1 MKFLVVLSAAV
12 SCALAAPG
20 SPCSPSQL
28 PSPGVVAELWEV
40 KMPTMVSFPT
50 RLPSLGE
57 ELVDPSCVEDLLSKL
72 TGSSLLVTAVMDNLL
87 PVLVSELVART
98 FMRMMK
104 TRWTL
109 LCPVSTTTQNMMTG
123 PSPMT
128 SASLSLLTVLI
139 SQASS
144 LMSLPYHHLEKSMM
158 FALFLAGVP
167 PVREAAL
174 AEFCRRLM
182 FPLSLTMTAVTPM
195 LQLCLRLNDLCW
207 SPTGR

>member
-1 MKFLVVLSAAV
+1 M
-12 SCALAAPG
+12 
-20 SPCSPSQL
+20 
-28 PSPGVVAELWEV
+28 
-40 KMPTMVSFPT
+40 
-50 RLPSLGE
+50 GE
-57 ELVDPSCVEDLLSKL
+57 ELVDPSCVEDLSSKL
-72 TGSSLLVTAVMDNLL
+72 TGSSLLATAVMDNLL
-87 PVLVSELVART
+87 PVLESELVART

-144 LMSLPYHHLEKSMM
+144 LMLLPCPHLEKSTVLAQ
-158 FALFLAGVP
+158 FALYLAGVP

-182 FPLSLTMTAVTPM
+182 FLLSLMMTAVTPM
-195 LQLCLRLNDLCW
+195 APALSMTMICAGLPQGGKDSCQGD
-207 SPTGR
+207 SGGPF

>member
-1 MKFLVVLSAAV
+1 M
-12 SCALAAPG
+12 
-20 SPCSPSQL
+20 
-28 PSPGVVAELWEV
+28 
-40 KMPTMVSFPT
+40 
-50 RLPSLGE
+50 GE
-57 ELVDPSCVEDLLSKL
+57 ELVDPSCVEDLSSKL

-87 PVLVSELVART
+87 PVLESELVART

-128 SASLSLLTVLI
+128 SASLSLLTVQI

-144 LMSLPYHHLEKSMM
+144 LMSYPCHHLEKSTVLVQ
-158 FALFLAGVP
+158 FALYLAGVQ

-182 FPLSLTMTAVTPM
+182 FPLSLMMTAVTPM
-195 LQLCLRLNDLCW
+195 APAL
-207 SPTGR
+207 SMTP

>member
-1 MKFLVVLSAAV
+1 MGMKSLLVLSAAL
-12 SCALAAPG
+12 SCALAAP
-20 SPCSPSQL
+20 
-28 PSPGVVAELWEV
+28 
-40 KMPTMVSFPT
+40 KVSLQSISTPLARGGGRIVGGEDAYHGEFPHQIALL
-50 RLPSLGE
+50 RE
-57 ELVDPSCVEDLLSKL
+57 ELVDPSCAEDLLSKL
-72 TGSSLLVTAVMDNLL
+72 TGSSLLATAVMDNLL

-144 LMSLPYHHLEKSMM
+144 LMSLPSHHLEKSMM
-158 FALFLAGVP
+158 LAQFALFQAGVP

-174 AEFCRRLM
+174 AGFCRRLM
-182 FPLSLTMTAVTPM
+182 FLLSLTMTAATLMAPALSTTP
-195 LQLCLRLNDLCW
+195 
-207 SPTGR
+207 

>member
-57 ELVDPSCVEDLLSKL
+57 ELVDPSCAEDLLSKL
-72 TGSSLLVTAVMDNLL
+72 TGSSLLATAVMDNLL
-87 PVLVSELVART
+87 PVLVSELVAKT
-98 FMRMMK
+98 SMRMMK

-109 LCPVSTTTQNMMTG
+109 
-123 PSPMT
+123 
-128 SASLSLLTVLI
+128 LI

-144 LMSLPYHHLEKSMM
+144 LMSLPCHHLEKSTVLAQ
-158 FALFLAGVP
+158 FAPYLAGVP

-182 FPLSLTMTAVTPM
+182 FPLSLMMTAVTPM
-195 LQLCLRLNDLCW
+195 APAL
-207 SPTGR
+207 STTP